1 MEEASCRSDSPPWAR
16 MRPDRMADP
25 ARPDPSPGASLP
37 PPVERTVREIM
48 ERRGREMRA
57 AAASERVAAAVTR
70 FLGSMWSVATH
81 AAVFGF
87 WLLANLGLVPGLAP
101 WDPTFVVLGMIASVE
116 AIFLT
121 TFVLINQ
128 NRLARVEDERSE
140 LALQIALLTEKE
152 TSTLVE
158 LTARL
163 ARRLEVPVAGT
174 PEDIEQL
181 IVATE
186 PSAVIDEIRRQRP
199 NSL

>member
-1 MEEASCRSDSPPWAR
+1 MDAS
-16 MRPDRMADP
+16 
-25 ARPDPSPGASLP
+25 DPSPAPGAP
-37 PPVERTVREIM
+37 PPVARAVQAIM
-48 ERRGREMRA
+48 ERRAREMQA

-81 AAVFGF
+81 ALVFGC
-87 WLLANLGLVPGLAP
+87 WIVANLGFVPGLAP

-128 NRLARVEDERSE
+128 NRLARIDDERSE
-140 LALQIALLTEKE
+140 LALQVALLTEKE

-158 LTARL
+158 LTTRL
-163 ARRLEVPVAGT
+163 ARRLEVPVTGT
-174 PEDIEQL
+174 AEDVAQL

-186 PSAVIDEIRRQRP
+186 PTAILDEIRRQNP
-199 NSL
+199 DSL

>member
-1 MEEASCRSDSPPWAR
+1 METRVE
-16 MRPDRMADP
+16 PDRPPLAGDAP
-25 ARPDPSPGASLP
+25 LP
-37 PPVERTVREIM
+37 PPVERTVRDIM
-48 ERRGREMRA
+48 ERRGREMA
-57 AAASERVAAAVTR
+57 SAAASERVAATVTR

-81 AAVFGF
+81 ALVFGF

-128 NRLARVEDERSE
+128 NRLARIDDERSE
-140 LALQIALLTEKE
+140 LALQVALLTEKE

-163 ARRLEVPVAGT
+163 ARRLEVPVTGT
-174 PEDIEQL
+174 GEDVDQL
-181 IVATE
+181 IVATD
-186 PSAVIDEIRRQRP
+186 PGAVLDEIRRHRP
-199 NSL
+199 ETL

>member
-1 MEEASCRSDSPPWAR
+1 METGVERDGFRTGASR
-16 MRPDRMADP
+16 ADP
-25 ARPDPSPGASLP
+25 SQGATLP
-37 PPVERTVREIM
+37 APVAGTVRAIM
-48 ERRGREMRA
+48 ERREREMQD
-57 AAASERVAAAVTR
+57 AAASERAAAAVTR
-70 FLGSMWSVATH
+70 FLGSMWSAATH

-87 WLLANLGLVPGLAP
+87 WIIANLGLVPGLSP

-128 NRLARVEDERSE
+128 NRLARIEDERSE

-152 TSTLVE
+152 TSTLVA

-174 PEDIEQL
+174 GEDVEQL
-181 IVATE
+181 TVATE
-186 PSAVIDEIRRQRP
+186 PSAVLDEIRRQKP
-199 NSL
+199 DSL

>member
-1 MEEASCRSDSPPWAR
+1 MD
-16 MRPDRMADP
+16 
-25 ARPDPSPGASLP
+25 PDPSREERPREESLP
-37 PPVERTVREIM
+37 PPVAETVRAIM
-48 ERRGREMRA
+48 ARREQEMQA
-57 AAASERVAAAVTR
+57 AAASERVAARVTR

-81 AAVFGF
+81 AVFGT
-87 WLLANLGLVPGLAP
+87 WIVANLGLVPGLAP

-128 NRLARVEDERSE
+128 NRLARIDDERSE

-174 PEDIEQL
+174 GEAVDEL
-181 IVATE
+181 TVATE
-186 PSAVIDEIRRQRP
+186 PSAVLDEIRRQKP
-199 NSL
+199 DSL

>member
-1 MEEASCRSDSPPWAR
+1 MDPESPREER
-16 MRPDRMADP
+16 
-25 ARPDPSPGASLP
+25 LP
-37 PPVERTVREIM
+37 PPVAETVRTIM
-48 ERRGREMRA
+48 ARREQEMRA
-57 AAASERVAAAVTR
+57 AAASERVAARVTR
-70 FLGSMWSVATH
+70 FLGSMWSVTTH
-81 AAVFGF
+81 AAVFGA
-87 WLLANLGLVPGLAP
+87 WIVANLGLVPGLAP

-128 NRLARVEDERSE
+128 NRLARIDDERSE

-163 ARRLEVPVAGT
+163 ARRLEVPVTGT
-174 PEDIEQL
+174 GEAVEQL

-186 PSAVIDEIRRQRP
+186 PAAVLDEIRRQKP
-199 NSL
+199 DSL

>member
-1 MEEASCRSDSPPWAR
+1 MEDPPR
-16 MRPDRMADP
+16 E
-25 ARPDPSPGASLP
+25 GSLP
-37 PPVERTVREIM
+37 PPVAETVRAIM
-48 ERRGREMRA
+48 ARREREMQA
-57 AAASERVAAAVTR
+57 AAASERVAAAVAS

-81 AAVFGF
+81 AAVFGA
-87 WLLANLGLVPGLAP
+87 WIAANLGLVPGLAP

-128 NRLARVEDERSE
+128 NRLARIDDERSE

-163 ARRLEVPVAGT
+163 ARRLEVPVTGT
-174 PEDIEQL
+174 GEEVEAL
-181 IVATE
+181 TVATE
-186 PSAVIDEIRRQRP
+186 PSAVLDEIRRQKP
-199 NSL
+199 DWL

>member
-1 MEEASCRSDSPPWAR
+1 MAPAPP
-16 MRPDRMADP
+16 DP
-25 ARPDPSPGASLP
+25 APEPTLP
-37 PPVERTVREIM
+37 PPVERTVRAIM
-48 ERRGREMRA
+48 ERRARELQA
-57 AAASERVAAAVTR
+57 AAASERLAATVAR
-70 FLGSMWSVATH
+70 FLGSMWSIATH
-81 AAVFGF
+81 AAIFGA
-87 WLLANLGLVPGLAP
+87 WLVANLGLVPGLTP

-128 NRLARVEDERSE
+128 NRLARIDDERSE

-163 ARRLEVPVAGT
+163 AERLEVPVTGT
-174 PEDIEQL
+174 GEDVEQL

-186 PSAVIDEIRRQRP
+186 PSAVLDEIRRLKP
-199 NSL
+199 DSL

>member
-1 MEEASCRSDSPPWAR
+1 MAR
-16 MRPDRMADP
+16 
-25 ARPDPSPGASLP
+25 
-37 PPVERTVREIM
+37 REQ
-48 ERRGREMRA
+48 EMRA
-57 AAASERVAAAVTR
+57 AAASERVAARVTR

-81 AAVFGF
+81 AAVFGT
-87 WLLANLGLVPGLAP
+87 WIVANLGLVPGLAP

-128 NRLARVEDERSE
+128 NRLARIDDERSE

-174 PEDIEQL
+174 GEAVDEL
-181 IVATE
+181 TVATE
-186 PSAVIDEIRRQRP
+186 PSAVVEEIRREKP
-199 NSL
+199 DSL